1 MLLRVRSAS
10 TSEGSWRCSPIA
22 SSPSERNEREQKL
35 VPLPKHEY
43 SDRKRAMKNSVFGG
57 SSWFIVSPARFV
69 VTLLPQNA
77 CCRSTRATIGSRQW
91 SCRYRTSSGSP
102 ARKTIRSGW
111 QQEYSY
117 TATECL
123 ADVHYRSLVATILV
137 QDMI

>member
-57 SSWFIVSPARFV
+57 SSWFIQCRQPVLSSRCYHKTPAADPQQQPSDHVSGPAATGRLLEV
-69 VTLLPQNA
+69 QHGRQSDQGGSKNIATLLQNVWRMSITGA
-77 CCRSTRATIGSRQW
+77 W
-91 SCRYRTSSGSP
+91 
-102 ARKTIRSGW
+102 
-111 QQEYSY
+111 
-117 TATECL
+117 
-123 ADVHYRSLVATILV
+123 
-137 QDMI
+137 